1 MNEEMLFRNVFWVF
15 LLFIMVFNRIIPVLR
30 AKKFEEKIWP
40 DKKAIKNEGKT
51 TFFLRIILGV
61 LFLAFLILYFIYPPF
76 MNLIHFDFP
85 IWLRWL
91 GTLFAFIGVVFWIYS
106 QARLDKYWS
115 PQLQIQKEHKII
127 TSGPY
132 RVIRHPIYTAMFIWV
147 IGLALFTANLV
158 FALLALLTIMVLI
171 LRVPKEEKMMI
182 GQFGDEYKKYMQIT
196 GRFFPRFR

>member
-1 MNEEMLFRNVFWVF
+1 MKEEMLFRIVFWVF
-15 LLFIMVFNRIIPVLR
+15 LLLVMVFNRIIPALR
-30 AKKFEEKIWP
+30 AKKSEEKIWP

-51 TFFLRIILGV
+51 TFFLRIILGG
-61 LFLAFLILYFIYPPF
+61 LFFAFLILYFIYPPF

-106 QARLDKYWS
+106 QAILGKYWS
-115 PQLQIQKEHKII
+115 PQLQVQKEHKII

-158 FALLALLTIMVLI
+158 FALMALLTITVLI
-171 LRVPKEEKMMI
+171 LRVPKEEKMMLE
-182 GQFGDEYKKYMQIT
+182 QFGDEYKKYMQIT